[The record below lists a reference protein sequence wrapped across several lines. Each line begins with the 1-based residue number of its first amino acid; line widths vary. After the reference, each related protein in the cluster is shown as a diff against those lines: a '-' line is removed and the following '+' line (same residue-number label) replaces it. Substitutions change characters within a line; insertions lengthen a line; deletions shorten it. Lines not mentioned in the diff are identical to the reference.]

1 MPRTVLKVLLAFVAA
16 AALVAGVDVVL
27 ISQDSPRRATAY
39 VVLEPQ
45 LTLAAKAARRA
56 TVAKPAR
63 RTKAPKPN
71 VRERQPTAATLLP
84 NDPLWQSSWSLAK
97 VGAPAAWSVTTGSPE
112 TIVAVLDT
120 GIDPTHPDLQGA
132 VVPGWDFVNGD
143 ADPSDDHGHG
153 TAVAGVIAAR
163 SNNGIGVTGACWRC
177 SVMPVKVIAANGI
190 GNSADIAE
198 GLRWAA
204 DHGAAVINMSFVMSG
219 PDGAVASA
227 IDYARAKGAIVVAA
241 AGNSAAGAVTFPAG
255 HPGTISVTAT
265 DSADALYTWAT
276 FGSWVSVAT
285 PGCTQ
290 TTFLGG
296 GYGEFCGTSSAAAF
310 MSGMT
315 ALVRSAESTVGPDV
329 IFSLLATNAVRVGDF
344 VSSGRIAVDAVFA
357 SLRGPSVAA
366 SPSGQNG
373 SRQAKRP
380 LSD

>member
-16 AALVAGVDVVL
+16 ASLLAGADIVL

-39 VVLEPQ
+39 VVLEPH
-45 LTLAAKAARRA
+45 LKLAAKAARRA

-63 RTKAPKPN
+63 RTKPKPA
-71 VRERQPTAATLLP
+71 VRERQPTVATLVP

-97 VGAPAAWSVTTGSPE
+97 VGAPAAWRVTTGSPD

-120 GIDPTHPDLQGA
+120 GIDATHPDLQGA
-132 VVPGWDFVNGD
+132 VVPGWDVVNGD
-143 ADPSDDHGHG
+143 GDASDDHGHG

-177 SVMPVKVIAANGI
+177 SVMPVKVIAGNGI

-204 DHGAAVINMSFVMSG
+204 DHGAAVINLSFVMSG
-219 PDGAVASA
+219 PDGAVAAA
-227 IDYARAKGAIVVAA
+227 IDYARAKGAIVIAA
-241 AGNSAAGAVTFPAG
+241 AGNSGAGAVTFPAG

-265 DSADALYTWAT
+265 DSADALYAWAT

-290 TTFLGG
+290 TTFFGG

-315 ALVRSAESTVGPDV
+315 ALVRSAESTVGPEV
-329 IFSLLATNAVRVGDF
+329 VFSLLATNAVRVGDF

-357 SLRGPSVAA
+357 SLRPSNVAPA
-366 SPSGQNG
+366 PSGPNG

-380 LSD
+380 LSE